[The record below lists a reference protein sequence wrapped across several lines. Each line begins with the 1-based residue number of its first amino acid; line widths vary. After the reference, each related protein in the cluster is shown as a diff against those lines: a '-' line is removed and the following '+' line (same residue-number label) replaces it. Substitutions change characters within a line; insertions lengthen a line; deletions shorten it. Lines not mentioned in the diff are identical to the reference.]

1 MPDGPHSPPA
11 DPAAEQESLRVYV
24 AIAEEEF
31 DLLFSAASREL
42 LHALGEVQYP
52 GGGESAALPEGVADD
67 FDAIVTSWSTLP
79 FGADLVTGPRLK
91 IAVHAGGSVKAL
103 FPPELLDG
111 GLRLTQGGADA
122 MAPAVAEM
130 AVALSLAL
138 LRNIH
143 RHDRAL
149 WSGGDWAAA
158 GHGMLGRS
166 LGARNIGIVGLSR
179 AGIEFARM
187 VTGLGASELRAYDPY
202 ASPEVAED
210 LGVTLLSLDALF
222 ESCDLVSVHVPSTP
236 ETRHL
241 IGGRQLGLLRDGA
254 ILINTARSSS
264 VDQAALLTELAFG
277 RINAGLDVFDEEPL
291 PASSPFLGLDNVI
304 VTPHVAG
311 GTREARLAQGRTV
324 AEELGRFARGEPLLY
339 EVTPGNYGRL
349 A

>member
-1 MPDGPHSPPA
+1 M
-11 DPAAEQESLRVYV
+11 YV
-24 AIAEEEF
+24 AIAEDEF

-42 LHALGEVQYP
+42 LQELGEVHYP
-52 GGGESAALPEGVADD
+52 DRGASADLPEGVADE

-79 FGADLVTGPRLK
+79 FGADLVTGSRLK
-91 IAVHAGGSVKAL
+91 IAIHAGGSVKAL
-103 FPPELLDG
+103 FPPELLG
-111 GLRLTQGGADA
+111 GGFRLAQGGADA

-149 WSGGDWAAA
+149 WSGADWATG

-166 LGARNIGIVGLSR
+166 LSARKIGIVGLSR
-179 AGIEFARM
+179 TGVEFARM
-187 VTGLGASELRAYDPY
+187 VRGLGASELCAYDPY
-202 ASPEVAED
+202 ASPEQAEE
-210 LGVTLLSLDALF
+210 LGVTLLGLNALF
-222 ESCDLVSVHVPSTP
+222 ESCDLVSVHLPSTP
-236 ETRHL
+236 ETRQL

-277 RINAGLDVFDEEPL
+277 RISAGLDVFDEEPL
-291 PASSPFLGLDNVI
+291 PQSSPFLGLDNVI

-311 GTREARLAQGRTV
+311 GTREARRAQGKAV
-324 AEELGRFARGEPLLY
+324 AEELRRFARGEPLLH
-339 EVTPGNYGRL
+339 EVTPRNYGRL